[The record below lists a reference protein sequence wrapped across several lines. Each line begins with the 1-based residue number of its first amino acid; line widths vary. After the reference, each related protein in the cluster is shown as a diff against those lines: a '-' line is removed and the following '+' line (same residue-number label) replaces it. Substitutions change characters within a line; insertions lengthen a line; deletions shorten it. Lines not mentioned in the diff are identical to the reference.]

1 MNTTRIL
8 DFGKNKGHQI
18 SECDTKYLQWLVS
31 HTKVLA
37 ERNQWSSR
45 DAAFELDRR
54 EWAREAEAARKRIEE
69 AEAAMVERKP
79 VWSLERCCYVWSD
92 SGERV
97 AAEDKPKYSVVSL
110 GHKKERFDLVGY
122 VTQKSEGKRNML
134 AECREIKAK
143 ARQERLNR
151 KPFSILR

>member
-69 AEAAMVERKP
+69 AEAAMAERTKE
-79 VWSLERCCYVWSD
+79 WSLERCCYVWSD
-92 SGERV
+92 TGERV
-97 AAEDKPKYSVVSL
+97 AEADKPKYSVVSL

-122 VTQKSEGKRNML
+122 ITQKSEGKRNML